1 MILEAKEIYD
11 VLKERLRA
19 RLKSLPT
26 LTLASL
32 TIGKNYSSQVYRASQ
47 KKLAES
53 LGVKYLSLE
62 LPQNIRVK
70 DALAKIQSF
79 NKNKKITGI
88 VANKPFPSNF
98 TEEIIFST
106 IDYKKDIEG
115 MNPYNLGL
123 LFVGEPLF
131 ISPTVLSIL
140 EFIKMSGIDLYG
152 KQVTIVGFSTLIGKP
167 LALILG
173 RKLATVTITHI
184 GTYESGKLPFY
195 VKNSDIVVSAV
206 GKPHIIKGEWI
217 KKGAVIIDV
226 GIGKLNNKVV
236 GDIEFEAAKKKAA
249 FITPVPGGVGK
260 LTSLFLFKNLID
272 AYSLYQ
278 NTLPASGGRGCTRG
292 QSRSGTSP
300 HGAYC
305 KSPRAA
311 EGVPMGLQ
319 KKYA

>member
-1 MILEAKEIYD
+1 MAKILEAKEIYD
-11 VLKERLRA
+11 ILKERLKT
-19 RLKSLPT
+19 RLKSLPA
-26 LTLASL
+26 LTLASVS
-32 TIGKNYSSQVYRASQ
+32 IGKNYSSQVYRASQ
-47 KKLAES
+47 KKLAEG

-62 LPQNIRVK
+62 LPQDISIK
-70 DALAKIQSF
+70 DALTKIQSL

-98 TEEIIFST
+98 TEELVFST
-106 IDYKKDIEG
+106 IDHKKDLEG

-173 RKLATVTITHI
+173 RKLASVSITHI

-195 VKNSDIVVSAV
+195 IKNSDIVVSAV

-217 KKGAVIIDV
+217 KKGAVVVDV
-226 GIGKLNNKVV
+226 GIGQFNGKVV
-236 GDIEFEAAKKKAA
+236 GDIEFEKAKRKAS

-272 AYSLYQ
+272 AY
-278 NTLPASGGRGCTRG
+278 
-292 QSRSGTSP
+292 
-300 HGAYC
+300 
-305 KSPRAA
+305 
-311 EGVPMGLQ
+311 

>member
-1 MILEAKEIYD
+1 MAKILEAKDIYD
-11 VLKERLRA
+11 ILKK
-19 RLKSLPT
+19 RLKTRLSSLPA
-26 LTLASL
+26 LTLASVS
-32 TIGKNYSSQVYRASQ
+32 IGKNYSSQVYRASQ

-62 LPQNIRVK
+62 LPQNISIK
-70 DALAKIQSF
+70 DALTKIQSL

-98 TEEIIFST
+98 TEELVFST
-106 IDYKKDIEG
+106 IDHKKDLEG

-131 ISPTVLSIL
+131 VSPTVLSIL
-140 EFIKMSGIDLYG
+140 EFIKMTGIDLYG

-173 RKLATVTITHI
+173 RKLASVSITHI
-184 GTYESGKLPFY
+184 GTYESGRLPFY
-195 VKNSDIVVSAV
+195 IKNSDIVVSAV

-217 KKGAVIIDV
+217 KKGAVVVDV
-226 GIGKLNNKVV
+226 GIGQFNGKVV
-236 GDIEFEAAKKKAA
+236 GDIEFEKAKRKAS

-260 LTSLFLFKNLID
+260 LTSLYLFKNLID
-272 AYSLYQ
+272 AY
-278 NTLPASGGRGCTRG
+278 
-292 QSRSGTSP
+292 
-300 HGAYC
+300 
-305 KSPRAA
+305 
-311 EGVPMGLQ
+311 

>member
-1 MILEAKEIYD
+1 MAKILEAKEIYD
-11 VLKERLRA
+11 ILKERLKA
-19 RLKSLPT
+19 RLKSTPT
-26 LTLASL
+26 LTLASVS
-32 TIGKNYSSQVYRASQ
+32 IGKNYSSQVYRASQ
-47 KKLAES
+47 RRLAES

-62 LPQNIRVK
+62 LPQNISIK
-70 DALAKIQSF
+70 DALTKIESL

-98 TEEIIFST
+98 TEELIFST
-106 IDYKKDIEG
+106 IDHKKDIEG

-131 ISPTVLSIL
+131 VSPTVLSIL

-167 LALILG
+167 LTLILG

-195 VKNSDIVVSAV
+195 IKNSDIVVSAV

-217 KKGAVIIDV
+217 KKGSVVIDV
-226 GIGKLNNKVV
+226 GIGQFNGKVV
-236 GDIEFEAAKKKAA
+236 GDIEFEKAKRKAS

-272 AYSLYQ
+272 AY
-278 NTLPASGGRGCTRG
+278 
-292 QSRSGTSP
+292 
-300 HGAYC
+300 
-305 KSPRAA
+305 
-311 EGVPMGLQ
+311 

>member
-1 MILEAKEIYD
+1 MAKVLKAKEIYD
-11 VLKERLRA
+11 ILKERLKA
-19 RLKSLPT
+19 RLKATPT
-26 LTLASL
+26 LTLASVS
-32 TIGKNYSSQVYRASQ
+32 IGKNYSSQVYRASQ
-47 KKLAES
+47 RRLAEN

-62 LPQNIRVK
+62 LPQNISIK
-70 DALAKIQSF
+70 DALTKIESL

-98 TEEIIFST
+98 TEELIFST
-106 IDYKKDIEG
+106 IDHKKDIEG

-131 ISPTVLSIL
+131 VSPTVLSIL

-167 LALILG
+167 LTLILG

-195 VKNSDIVVSAV
+195 IKNSDIVVSAV

-217 KKGAVIIDV
+217 KKGAVVIDV
-226 GIGKLNNKVV
+226 GIGEFNGKVV
-236 GDIEFEAAKKKAA
+236 GDIEFEKAKRRAA

-272 AYSLYQ
+272 AY
-278 NTLPASGGRGCTRG
+278 
-292 QSRSGTSP
+292 
-300 HGAYC
+300 
-305 KSPRAA
+305 
-311 EGVPMGLQ
+311 

>member
-1 MILEAKEIYD
+1 MAKIIEAKEIYD
-11 VLKERLRA
+11 ILKERLKSS
-19 RLKSLPT
+19 LSSLPT
-26 LTLASL
+26 LTLASV

-47 KKLAES
+47 KKLAEN
-53 LGVKYLSLE
+53 LGVKYLSVE
-62 LPQNIRVK
+62 LPQNISTK
-70 DALAKIQSF
+70 DALSKIQSL

-98 TEEIIFST
+98 TEELVFSA

-131 ISPTVLSIL
+131 VSPTVLSIL

-152 KQVTIVGFSTLIGKP
+152 KQVAIVGFSTLIGKP

-184 GTYESGKLPFY
+184 GTYESGKLPFCI
-195 VKNSDIVVSAV
+195 KNSDIVVSAV
-206 GKPHIIKGEWI
+206 GKPHIIKGDWI
-217 KKGAVIIDV
+217 KKGSVMIDV
-226 GIGKLNNKVV
+226 GIGEINGKVV
-236 GDIEFEAAKKKAA
+236 GDIEFEKAKKKAG

-272 AYSLYQ
+272 AY
-278 NTLPASGGRGCTRG
+278 
-292 QSRSGTSP
+292 
-300 HGAYC
+300 
-305 KSPRAA
+305 
-311 EGVPMGLQ
+311 

>member
-1 MILEAKEIYD
+1 MAKILEAKEIYD
-11 VLKERLRA
+11 ILKERLKT
-19 RLKSLPT
+19 RLRSLPI
-26 LTLASL
+26 LTLASVS
-32 TIGKNYSSQVYRASQ
+32 IGKNYSSQVYRASQ
-47 KKLAES
+47 KKLAEN

-62 LPQNIRVK
+62 LPQDISIK
-70 DALAKIQSF
+70 DALTKIQSL

-98 TEEIIFST
+98 TEELVFST
-106 IDYKKDIEG
+106 IDHKKDLEG

-131 ISPTVLSIL
+131 VSPTVLSIL
-140 EFIKMSGIDLYG
+140 EFIKMTGIDLYG

-173 RKLATVTITHI
+173 RKLASVSITHI

-195 VKNSDIVVSAV
+195 IKNSDIVVSAV

-217 KKGAVIIDV
+217 KKGAVVVDV
-226 GIGKLNNKVV
+226 GIGQFNGKVV
-236 GDIEFEAAKKKAA
+236 GDIEFEKAKRKAS

-272 AYSLYQ
+272 AY
-278 NTLPASGGRGCTRG
+278 
-292 QSRSGTSP
+292 
-300 HGAYC
+300 
-305 KSPRAA
+305 
-311 EGVPMGLQ
+311 

>member
-1 MILEAKEIYD
+1 MAKILEAKEIYD
-11 VLKERLRA
+11 ILKERLKSS
-19 RLKSLPT
+19 LSSLPT
-26 LTLASL
+26 LTLASV

-47 KKLAES
+47 KKLAEN
-53 LGVKYLSLE
+53 LGVKYLSVE
-62 LPQNIRVK
+62 LPQNISTK
-70 DALAKIQSF
+70 DALSKIQSL

-98 TEEIIFST
+98 TEELVFSA

-123 LFVGEPLF
+123 LFIGEPLF
-131 ISPTVLSIL
+131 VSPTVLSIL

-152 KQVTIVGFSTLIGKP
+152 KQVAIVGFSTLIGKP

-184 GTYESGKLPFY
+184 GTYESGKLPFCI
-195 VKNSDIVVSAV
+195 KNSDIVVSAV
-206 GKPHIIKGEWI
+206 GKPHIIKGDWI
-217 KKGAVIIDV
+217 KKGSVIIDV
-226 GIGKLNNKVV
+226 GIGEINGKVV
-236 GDIEFEAAKKKAA
+236 GDIEFEKAKKKAG

-272 AYSLYQ
+272 AY
-278 NTLPASGGRGCTRG
+278 
-292 QSRSGTSP
+292 
-300 HGAYC
+300 
-305 KSPRAA
+305 
-311 EGVPMGLQ
+311 

>member
-1 MILEAKEIYD
+1 MAKIIEAKEIYD
-11 VLKERLRA
+11 ILKERLKSS
-19 RLKSLPT
+19 LSSLPT
-26 LTLASL
+26 LTLASV

-47 KKLAES
+47 KKLAEN
-53 LGVKYLSLE
+53 LGVKYLSVE
-62 LPQNIRVK
+62 LPQDISTK
-70 DALAKIQSF
+70 DALSKIQSL

-98 TEEIIFST
+98 TEELVFSA

-123 LFVGEPLF
+123 LFIGEPLF
-131 ISPTVLSIL
+131 VSPTVLSIL

-152 KQVTIVGFSTLIGKP
+152 KQVAIVGFSTLIGKP

-184 GTYESGKLPFY
+184 GTYESGKLPFCI
-195 VKNSDIVVSAV
+195 KNSDIVVSAV
-206 GKPHIIKGEWI
+206 GKPHIIKGDWI
-217 KKGAVIIDV
+217 KKGSVIIDV
-226 GIGKLNNKVV
+226 GIGEINGKVV
-236 GDIEFEAAKKKAA
+236 GDIEFEKAKKKAG

-272 AYSLYQ
+272 AY
-278 NTLPASGGRGCTRG
+278 
-292 QSRSGTSP
+292 
-300 HGAYC
+300 
-305 KSPRAA
+305 
-311 EGVPMGLQ
+311 

>member
-1 MILEAKEIYD
+1 MAKVLKAKEIYD
-11 VLKERLRA
+11 ILKERLKA
-19 RLKSLPT
+19 RLKATPT
-26 LTLASL
+26 LTLASVS
-32 TIGKNYSSQVYRASQ
+32 IGKNYSSQVYRASQ
-47 KKLAES
+47 RRLAEN

-62 LPQNIRVK
+62 LPQNISIK
-70 DALAKIQSF
+70 DALTKIESL

-98 TEEIIFST
+98 TEELIFST
-106 IDYKKDIEG
+106 IDHKKDIEG

-131 ISPTVLSIL
+131 VSPTVLSIL

-167 LALILG
+167 LTLILG

-195 VKNSDIVVSAV
+195 IKNSDIVVSAV

-217 KKGAVIIDV
+217 KKGSVVIDV
-226 GIGKLNNKVV
+226 GIGEFNGKVV
-236 GDIEFEAAKKKAA
+236 GDIEFEKAKRRAA

-272 AYSLYQ
+272 AY
-278 NTLPASGGRGCTRG
+278 
-292 QSRSGTSP
+292 
-300 HGAYC
+300 
-305 KSPRAA
+305 
-311 EGVPMGLQ
+311 

>member
-1 MILEAKEIYD
+1 MAKILEAKEIYD
-11 VLKERLRA
+11 ILKERLKV
-19 RLKSLPT
+19 RLKSTPA
-26 LTLASL
+26 LTLASVS
-32 TIGKNYSSQVYRASQ
+32 IGKNYSSQVYRHSQ
-47 KKLAES
+47 KRLAES

-62 LPQNIRVK
+62 LPQNISIK
-70 DALAKIQSF
+70 DALTKIESL

-98 TEEIIFST
+98 TEEIVFSA

-140 EFIKMSGIDLYG
+140 EFIKMSGVDLYG

-173 RKLATVTITHI
+173 RKLATVTIAHI
-184 GTYESGKLPFY
+184 GTYESGKLPSY
-195 VKNSDIVVSAV
+195 IKNSDIVVSAV

-217 KKGAVIIDV
+217 KKGAVVIDV
-226 GIGKLNNKVV
+226 GIGEFNGKVV
-236 GDIEFEAAKKKAA
+236 GDIEFEKAKRRAA

-272 AYSLYQ
+272 AY
-278 NTLPASGGRGCTRG
+278 
-292 QSRSGTSP
+292 
-300 HGAYC
+300 
-305 KSPRAA
+305 
-311 EGVPMGLQ
+311 